1 MAKSYK
7 AFLTPSAPSWWTRP
21 LWFVCGFPTNSLIK
35 PWFIRHGR
43 SPSRPE
49 AAIADQALRQLMP
62 AGARRD
68 QRRPWR
74 PQEARFGVPRRLA
87 VPVAAAMPRASPS
100 CGAGKSETMTATGP
114 AGAGSRTCDPTAA
127 SAPRGRASHCA
138 AASHLL
144 PPPRRSA
151 ASWPA
156 LRRRQ
161 LTACLT
167 WPAGGCAGG
176 ARLRLP
182 AGDGAVTGKRRRE
195 PRRGPGPGRGAE
207 RGKEEGLGRDAPR
220 PERLAERSGLPRRR
234 AALGLAW
241 RAASAGPAGT
251 AGARPPPR
259 LSGARAGGSVA
270 AVEILSSG
278 GGWRESA
285 VPGGGAGGCR
295 GSWCLPGLPG
305 RSSNPR
311 DPDQRLWGEQSQL
324 PPPGVPA
331 SQPQVA
337 PARGMRAP
345 RCEIFPGVALA
356 SSLWPLLPV
365 KRGGSEGQTPSVR
378 SGFWERAWRNDVL
391 GTLCWISGDFWVT
404 LVNRAFLLSE
414 TGKKKQLSPPP

>member
-49 AAIADQALRQLMP
+49 AAIADQALRQLVP

-207 RGKEEGLGRDAPR
+207 RGKEEGLGRDATR

-331 SQPQVA
+331 SQPA
-337 PARGMRAP
+337 PGRPCTGH
-345 RCEIFPGVALA
+345 A
-356 SSLWPLLPV
+356 SSPLWNLPG
-365 KRGGSEGQTPSVR
+365 RS
-378 SGFWERAWRNDVL
+378 SGF
-391 GTLCWISGDFWVT
+391 
-404 LVNRAFLLSE
+404 LVVAASACE
-414 TGKKKQLSPPP
+414 T